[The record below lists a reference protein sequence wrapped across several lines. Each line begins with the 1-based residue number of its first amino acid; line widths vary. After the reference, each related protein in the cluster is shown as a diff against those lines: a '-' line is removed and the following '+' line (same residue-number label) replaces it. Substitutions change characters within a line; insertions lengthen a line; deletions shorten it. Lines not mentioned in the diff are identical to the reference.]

1 MTERGQ
7 GPRHFPST
15 SPKTEQSG
23 PSARGSTRHSLTH
36 PLTHSAVTPWAR
48 FPPRDWD
55 FAPGPQVSGV
65 AETDNDRPATSR
77 GGGGAGLEAKR
88 AVPRASAPRGTPGA
102 PVGAASPW
110 EGGAR
115 AREIVPQPRGSPA
128 HRAPQEL
135 PCPQTRMSPAAEERR
150 LLVLTC
156 APTRCQGVRSC
167 QGQQGVRPSC
177 GLLGISATTSRS
189 LTSGHRKWGPDRG
202 VQTAVNGV
210 F

>member
-1 MTERGQ
+1 MHGA
-7 GPRHFPST
+7 PRVIHSLI
-15 SPKTEQSG
+15 
-23 PSARGSTRHSLTH
+23 HSLTQ
-36 PLTHSAVTPWAR
+36 PCR
-48 FPPRDWD
+48 
-55 FAPGPQVSGV
+55 PGPVSLPGTGTSPQVSGV

-88 AVPRASAPRGTPGA
+88 DMPRASAPRGTPGA
-102 PVGAASPW
+102 PVGAAWPW

-135 PCPQTRMSPAAEERR
+135 PCPQTRMSPVAEERR